1 MNRNFNEWLSKIK
14 TSISDYTYYVDFKK
28 IYKNVDKV
36 KVELNILNS
45 LIGSQNIEE
54 EFQNI
59 LIKYPETLEC
69 IPLLLAVRSREIF
82 VKDEINEYL
91 FKFDKMVYS
100 INDYIKFMRESGL
113 FDLLQNHIINNLYD
127 YVLGVE
133 VGLDSNGRKNRGG
146 HLMENLVEDYIKKA
160 GYIKDK
166 NYYKE
171 MYTKDIKT
179 KWNIDLMSISGKQ
192 QASKRWDYVI
202 KTDEQLYVI
211 ETNFYASQGS
221 KLNETARSYEL
232 IAQKVKQIT
241 GVTFIWIT
249 DGTGWNNAK
258 NNLEETFN
266 ELETLYNIS
275 DLESGVLNDLT

>member
-1 MNRNFNEWLSKIK
+1 
-14 TSISDYTYYVDFKK
+14 
-28 IYKNVDKV
+28 
-36 KVELNILNS
+36 
-45 LIGSQNIEE
+45 
-54 EFQNI
+54 
-59 LIKYPETLEC
+59 
-69 IPLLLAVRSREIF
+69 
-82 VKDEINEYL
+82 
-91 FKFDKMVYS
+91 
-100 INDYIKFMRESGL
+100 
-113 FDLLQNHIINNLYD
+113 
-127 YVLGVE
+127 
-133 VGLDSNGRKNRGG
+133 
-146 HLMENLVEDYIKKA
+146 
-160 GYIKDK
+160 
-166 NYYKE
+166 
-171 MYTKDIKT
+171 
-179 KWNIDLMSISGKQ
+179 MSISGKQ

-275 DLESGVLNDLT
+275 DLESGVLNNLK